1 MPWGQSQGQVF
12 ISALIPHA
20 LEKWDEAVCTYLG
33 WVWNGIGAL
42 LSEAAEALSL
52 RRRFSGGPA
61 RGSPCAASLRKEARV
76 GGKDGVRPISPG
88 AEVYSPLILT

>member
-1 MPWGQSQGQVF
+1 MPWGGQSQGQFF
-12 ISALIPHA
+12 ISALIPRA

-33 WVWNGIGAL
+33 CVWNGIGAL

-61 RGSPCAASLRKEARV
+61 RGSPCTASSGRRLEQE
-76 GGKDGVRPISPG
+76 GKMGYGPFHQEQRFTVH
-88 AEVYSPLILT
+88 